1 MESEDLL
8 QSSNGN
14 GEVEII
20 DLTHSPIPE
29 IDITQPP
36 VYETTSQSKPID
48 IPYLSPPPPLPIW
61 INESPSWA
69 HTEQEAEE
77 EHRADTL
84 DPVPWYWDPSS
95 PEGMI
100 HLTEAEL
107 LNDPEFD
114 LLWLGQQENV
124 DSALPVDA
132 QATRQRSP
140 CTE

>member
-1 MESEDLL
+1 MESEDLR

-69 HTEQEAEE
+69 HT
-77 EHRADTL
+77 L